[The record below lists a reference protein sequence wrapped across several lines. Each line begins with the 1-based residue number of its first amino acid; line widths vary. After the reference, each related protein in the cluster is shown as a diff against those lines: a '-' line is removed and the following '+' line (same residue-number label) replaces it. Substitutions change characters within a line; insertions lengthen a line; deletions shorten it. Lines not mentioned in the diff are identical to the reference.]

1 MKKILKFC
9 NDNHQ
14 YLIAVV
20 IIAAISFWTYGCESH
35 VNSLLNPNQLIS
47 RGELQIEL
55 DYVLA
60 HAELKFMDLDHQ
72 DEIKQSLIDLGST
85 FATTGTLNPTGLLN
99 TAISVAAISFGLNQR
114 KRLINATRNNSTNA
128 G

>member
-1 MKKILKFC
+1 MKKFLKFL

-14 YLIAVV
+14 Y
-20 IIAAISFWTYGCESH
+20 IIAAAIIAAVSFWTYGCHSQ
-35 VNSLLNPNQLIS
+35 VNSILNPNQLVT

-60 HAELKFMDLDHQ
+60 HAELKFMDLDEQ
-72 DEIKQSLIDLGST
+72 DRFRQMMIDLGST

-99 TAISVAAISFGLNQR
+99 TAISVAAIAFGLNQR
-114 KRLINATRNNSTNA
+114 KKRINDTRHNSTDTR
-128 G
+128 